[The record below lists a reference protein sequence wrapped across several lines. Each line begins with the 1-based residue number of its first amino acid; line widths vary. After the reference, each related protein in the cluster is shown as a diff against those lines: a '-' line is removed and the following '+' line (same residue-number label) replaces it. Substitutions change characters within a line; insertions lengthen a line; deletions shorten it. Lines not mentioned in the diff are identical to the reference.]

1 MSSEFDAFDCS
12 AQINDGVK
20 LDLTLPDG
28 SPSGQWIKVRNFR
41 SDAYREALAAL
52 QAKHAEK
59 GRPSAA
65 EAKADRLNLLAT
77 LISEWS
83 FKTPLTKENAVA
95 FLGKAML
102 VPEQIDRLCVDDS
115 RFFGNGSTDS
125 TNGPKPK

>member
-1 MSSEFDAFDCS
+1 MSEFDAFDCS
-12 AQINDGVK
+12 AAINDGVK
-20 LDLTLPDG
+20 LDLALPDG
-28 SPSGQWIKVRNFR
+28 KPSGHWLQVRNFR

-77 LISEWS
+77 LISGWS
-83 FKTPLTKENAVA
+83 FKTPLTHESAVE

-115 RFFGNGSTDS
+115 RFFGNGSTVS
-125 TNGPKPK
+125 TDGPSKK